1 MRTNTAFY
9 PELSPPAESPPS
21 FALGRDSA
29 VGWRD
34 GKLVAGKGA
43 GSGVPQRWLSARG
56 SRKQT
61 HRRGASYVIALGSL
75 LTFCG
80 WSPKYQLGSM
90 DKTDSH
96 QPSPDDSA
104 LTVRRSERVAAGW
117 WLRVLSSYVVL
128 PLSVF

>member
-1 MRTNTAFY
+1 M
-9 PELSPPAESPPS
+9 S
-21 FALGRDSA
+21 
-29 VGWRD
+29 
-34 GKLVAGKGA
+34 
-43 GSGVPQRWLSARG
+43 QRWLSARG

-61 HRRGASYVIALGSL
+61 HWSGASFVLALGSL

-117 WLRVLSSYVVL
+117 WLRVLSPYVVL
-128 PLSVF
+128 LLSVF